1 MLDIPLV
8 CSAVS
13 TEIVRTL
20 YTLYTPYLY
29 RTHSLNVR
37 FQQEEKG
44 CEEKAKEERRK
55 KREERRRRFLFPC
68 TCLPSCLF
76 PFILI
81 SKRQVLLFML
91 ISMPSLSSTTKGF
104 NSNTNPNTDR
114 SRSRIVLSVSL
125 QEQEPA

>member
-44 CEEKAKEERRK
+44 CEEKAKELKKKEERRK
-55 KREERRRRFLFPC
+55 EEE
-68 TCLPSCLF
+68 
-76 PFILI
+76 
-81 SKRQVLLFML
+81 
-91 ISMPSLSSTTKGF
+91 
-104 NSNTNPNTDR
+104 
-114 SRSRIVLSVSL
+114 VSL
-125 QEQEPA
+125 PLHLLAELLVSFYLNF